1 MDIYLKLIDVIGP
14 VFFLIGVGFY
24 LGKKNPTYETKF
36 IASFAAKF
44 GSPAIAFYAI
54 TSTGISF
61 NLFINYFY
69 YTILAVIGFSIIG
82 LIILVIQKRDYIS
95 ELPPLILPNCGN
107 MGLPICLFA
116 YGKLGLGI
124 ASAISAVI
132 IISHFTLG
140 IFLAS
145 KKFSFKV
152 LLESTPVYAVLIAV
166 SFLYYNIQPPKF
178 IENTAFLL
186 AYSTIALILMSLG
199 IALTKLKVFTLKNA
213 IISTFA
219 RLFLGPL
226 IALGLIYFF
235 DLKGIPAG
243 VLFIQ
248 CSMPSAILTYLV
260 GSQHSSKKVVN
271 SIASTIVVS
280 TVVSFLTVPII
291 VFIALKYFF

>member
-1 MDIYLKLIDVIGP
+1 MDIYLKLIDVIVP
-14 VFFLIGVGFY
+14 VFALIGVGYF
-24 LGKKNPTYETKF
+24 LGKKNPTYDTKF
-36 IASFAAKF
+36 VTYFAAKF
-44 GSPAIAFYAI
+44 GSPALAFYAI

-61 NLFINYFY
+61 NLFINYFF
-69 YTILAVIGFSIIG
+69 YTLLAVVGFSIIG
-82 LIILVIQKRDYIS
+82 LVVLSLQKRDFIS

-116 YGKLGLGI
+116 YGKLGLGV

-132 IISHFTLG
+132 IISHFTFG

-145 KKFSFKV
+145 KKISFKV

-166 SFLYYNIQPPKF
+166 ILLYYNIQPPKF

-199 IALTKLKVFTLKNA
+199 IALTKLKVFSFKNA
-213 IISTFA
+213 VISTIV
-219 RLFLGPL
+219 RLILGPL
-226 IALGLIYFF
+226 VALGLIYLF
-235 DLKGIPAG
+235 DLKGVPAG
-243 VLFIQ
+243 VLLIQ

-260 GSQHSSKKVVN
+260 ASVYSSKKVVN

-280 TVVSFLTVPII
+280 TIVSFLTIPII
-291 VFIALKYFF
+291 VFISLKYLF